1 MTPASRP
8 LCRPPIGAA
17 LRAGLACLVLAL
29 TGWGGAAAAP
39 GKAATGTGPA
49 AAEAPAAAGP
59 NGPNGP
65 NGNVTNGATATL
77 PLAEYERLAARPSVT
92 TIDTLRIVGSFAGRD
107 LSLVALGRA
116 AGALPRVELLAGG
129 PTLRL
134 HSCEGDAIV
143 TRAVGGA
150 FELLPQATRFTLR
163 CRIAV
168 PGTDSLQLQV
178 APSVLWAESQV
189 QDGELVRL
197 TDLKDP
203 EGWRA
208 LQIVRRLAE
217 DGGGSAEPVP
227 PSLTARYHFFL
238 LPESTEFSYQ
248 LEARN
253 PNRAHVELSVPLSPG
268 EQVQRVETTASY
280 ELGAGVLKVKLPPG
294 DVTVQLGGSLRG
306 ESFQPRVAASVQY
319 ALIDSHPL
327 LRPVITTAAQR
338 ISAAETGLSARF
350 GYAQAF
356 LLDKGQGLSWQ
367 TRRLQALRT
376 TSFAVNSAR
385 HTFFLASDG
394 QVLGESSWSLSN
406 QGAPALSLRSQA
418 EPTFASL
425 GDTPVLLT
433 RDEGG
438 ALFLPLGPGKL
449 ELLLQ
454 HRQALRRGLGFAWGT
469 LQLPDP
475 GTEASSGVVELRYES
490 KWLPLYESMPPE
502 PRFPALGLLEL
513 AGLGLLALGTERLLR
528 WLAPPLRRGVRVAA
542 AALLGGAAAAS
553 GTVLALVLVGDLGLL
568 SLLLLP
574 WVFRRRPSFWTIVG
588 GLSVGGFVCLIL
600 ASVLLTRSPSRP
612 DTSDARYASLPAVEK
627 SLERAERK
635 DDTKSK
641 PPTGAGDDAAGAAYQ
656 GLPAKIVMPHG
667 AERSYLSRE
676 LLRAAVHP
684 VRVVMVARPLVAL
697 VGDLL
702 LGLALILLA
711 LSLPT
716 LRTALRERW
725 QQLFAALR
733 E

>member
-8 LCRPPIGAA
+8 LCLQPIGTA
-17 LRAGLACLVLAL
+17 LRAGLACLVLLAL
-29 TGWGGAAAAP
+29 VDRGGGAAAAAP
-39 GKAATGTGPA
+39 GKTPA
-49 AAEAPAAAGP
+49 GSAPAAAAGEP
-59 NGPNGP
+59 AQSSA
-65 NGNVTNGATATL
+65 TSATATL

-116 AGALPRVELLAGG
+116 AGALPKVELLAGG

-150 FELLPQATRFTLR
+150 FELVPQGGRFTLR

-197 TDLKDP
+197 EDLKDP

-208 LQIVRRLAE
+208 LQIVRRVE
-217 DGGGSAEPVP
+217 GGAGEPRP
-227 PSLTARYHFFL
+227 PSLTARYHLVL
-238 LPESTEFSYQ
+238 LPESTEVSYQ

-253 PNRAHVELSVPLSPG
+253 PNRAHVELSIPLSPG

-280 ELGAGVLKVKLPPG
+280 ELGPGSLKVKLPPG
-294 DVTVQLGGSLRG
+294 DVTVQLQGSLRG
-306 ESFQPRVAASVQY
+306 ESFQPRVPASVQY
-319 ALIDSHPL
+319 ALVDSHPL

-338 ISAAETGLSARF
+338 ISATETGLSPRF

-356 LLDKGQGLSWQ
+356 LLEKGQGLSWQ
-367 TRRLQALRT
+367 TRKLQALRT

-394 QVLGESSWSLSN
+394 QVLGESTWALSN
-406 QGAPALSLRSQA
+406 QGAPALSLRSPA

-433 RDEGG
+433 KDEGG
-438 ALFLPLGPGKL
+438 ALFLPLGQGKL
-449 ELLLQ
+449 ELLVQ

-475 GTEASSGVVELRYES
+475 GTVASSGVVELRYES

-502 PRFPALGLLEL
+502 PRFPALGLIEL
-513 AGLGLLALGTERLLR
+513 GGLLLLVLLTERLLR
-528 WLAPPLRRGVRVAA
+528 WLAPSLRRGVRVAVA
-542 AALLGGAAAAS
+542 GLLGGAAAAS
-553 GTVLALVLVGDLGLL
+553 GVVLALLIVGDLLL
-568 SLLLLP
+568 LALLLLP
-574 WVFRRRPSFWTIVG
+574 WVIRRRPSFWTLVG
-588 GLSVGGFVCLIL
+588 GLAVGGFVCLVL
-600 ASVLLTRSPSRP
+600 ASLVLVRSSAPAARP
-612 DTSDARYASLPAVEK
+612 DARYASLPSPEK
-627 SLERAERK
+627 VAEKPADRK
-635 DDTKSK
+635 EEAK
-641 PPTGAGDDAAGAAYQ
+641 PSAGEDAAYQ

-667 AERSYLSRE
+667 AERSYLTRE

-697 VGDLL
+697 LGDLL

-725 QQLFAALR
+725 QQVFAALR

>member
-8 LCRPPIGAA
+8 LCRPPIGTA
-17 LRAGLACLVLAL
+17 LRAGLACLVLSLTGL

-39 GKAATGTGPA
+39 GKPATGTGPV
-49 AAEAPAAAGP
+49 AAEAPAPAGATAASGAS
-59 NGPNGP
+59 
-65 NGNVTNGATATL
+65 GATATL

-92 TIDTLRIVGSFAGRD
+92 SIDTLRIVGSFAGRE

-116 AGALPRVELLAGG
+116 AGALPKVELLAGG

-143 TRAVGGA
+143 TRAAGGA
-150 FELLPQATRFTLR
+150 FELLPQAPRFTLR

-197 TDLKDP
+197 ADLKDP

-208 LQIVRRLAE
+208 LQIVRRVE
-217 DGGGSAEPVP
+217 GGAGEPVP
-227 PSLTARYHFFL
+227 PSLTARYHLFL

-253 PNRAHVELSVPLSPG
+253 PNRAHVELSIPLAPG

-280 ELGAGVLKVKLPPG
+280 ELGAGSLKVKLPPG
-294 DVTVQLGGSLRG
+294 DVTVQLAGSHRG
-306 ESFQPRVAASVQY
+306 ESFQPRMAASVQY

-338 ISAAETGLSARF
+338 ISAAETGLSPRF

-356 LLDKGQGLSWQ
+356 LLDKDQGLSWQ
-367 TRRLQALRT
+367 ARRLQALRT

-406 QGAPALSLRSQA
+406 QGAPALSLRPQA

-454 HRQALRRGLGFAWGT
+454 HRQPLRRGLGFAWGT

-513 AGLGLLALGTERLLR
+513 VGLVLLTLLTERLLR
-528 WLAPPLRRGVRVAA
+528 WLAPPVRRGVRVAVA
-542 AALLGGAAAAS
+542 GLLGGAAAAS

-574 WVFRRRPSFWTIVG
+574 WVLRRRPSFWTVVG
-588 GLSVGGFVCLIL
+588 GLAVGGFVCLIL
-600 ASVLLTRSPSRP
+600 AGALVTRSPSRP
-612 DTSDARYASLPAVEK
+612 DSSDARYASLPAVEK

-635 DDTKSK
+635 EETKPK
-641 PPTGAGDDAAGAAYQ
+641 PPTGDDAAAAYQ

-697 VGDLL
+697 LGDLL

-711 LSLPT
+711 LNLPT

-725 QQLFAALR
+725 QQLVAALR